1 MPPVIR
7 RVPEPLIRQIPRPVV
22 SAIEPIAVPV
32 VQESPAPI
40 TRGLRAP
47 VINVPDPTID
57 YPIIDAPTKEEFEE
71 AVRNEN
77 ENKTE
82 TPGTGNID
90 TPPIPTTPEVPAQP
104 TVDVA
109 GFEIPIPEPGPLVAA
124 GSLAVVTTAVTLAST
139 IAFAQLKSAAE
150 PLLKTLLQ
158 KKKKV
163 KIKAVKPVLH
173 FVSNEDGSTQ
183 LIEYGAKGMKV
194 IEGSIDKLEQYL
206 RDQIDIDSFWE
217 YDNKIIIDD
226 VLKDKMT
233 KEGAKRFKRYM
244 VPPKVIAKKL
254 AAKFSI

>member
-1 MPPVIR
+1 MQQDLLPWLLQQSHWHQR
-7 RVPEPLIRQIPRPVV
+7 
-22 SAIEPIAVPV
+22 S
-32 VQESPAPI
+32 
-40 TRGLRAP
+40 
-47 VINVPDPTID
+47 D
-57 YPIIDAPTKEEFEE
+57 Y
-71 AVRNEN
+71 NN
-77 ENKTE
+77 S
-82 TPGTGNID
+82 
-90 TPPIPTTPEVPAQP
+90 
-104 TVDVA
+104 
-109 GFEIPIPEPGPLVAA
+109 
-124 GSLAVVTTAVTLAST
+124 SL
-139 IAFAQLKSAAE
+139 FE
-150 PLLKTLLQ
+150 PLLKTLS

-183 LIEYGAKGMKV
+183 LIEYGAQGMKV

-233 KEGAKRFKRYM
+233 KEGANRFKRYM

>member
-1 MPPVIR
+1 MPVVRTIPA
-7 RVPEPLIRQIPRPVV
+7 PSIRQVPRPVI
-22 SAIEPIAVPV
+22 SAIEPINVPV
-32 VQESPAPI
+32 VQENPVPI

-57 YPIIDAPTKEEFEE
+57 YPIIDAPTKEEFE
-71 AVRNEN
+71 AALDNEDN
-77 ENKTE
+77 TQTNVPQTDDIR
-82 TPGTGNID
+82 TPQV
-90 TPPIPTTPEVPAQP
+90 PTTPEVPTQP
-104 TVDVA
+104 TLDVG
-109 GFEIPIPEPGPLVAA
+109 GFEVPIPEPGPLVAA

-194 IEGSIDKLEQYL
+194 LEGSIDKLEQYL

-226 VLKDKMT
+226 VLKEKMT
-233 KEGAKRFKRYM
+233 KEGNKRFKRYM